1 MSILPPGM
9 VDMSSPETQFADEV
23 RNWIT
28 ALAQVTERARQVV
41 DTAYARSYLTD
52 WPDDGDTSLTRADLQ
67 ACVDLANEL
76 LTETSDANKT
86 LSFRLRR
93 DV

>member
-1 MSILPPGM
+1 MSNQPPGFINT
-9 VDMSSPETQFADEV
+9 SSPEAQFADEV

-28 ALAQVTERARQVV
+28 ALAQVTEKAQQVV
-41 DTAYARSYLTD
+41 STAYARGYLQE
-52 WPDDGDTSLTRADLQ
+52 WPDDTSLTDADLQ

-76 LTETSDANKT
+76 LSETSEPNKT
-86 LSFRLRR
+86 LYFRLRR

>member
-1 MSILPPGM
+1 MSA
-9 VDMSSPETQFADEV
+9 EAQFADEV

-41 DTAYARSYLTD
+41 DTTYARGYLSEGA
-52 WPDDGDTSLTRADLQ
+52 WPEDTSLTAADLG

-76 LTETSDANKT
+76 IGETSDANKT
-86 LSFRLRR
+86 LLFRLRR

>member
-1 MSILPPGM
+1 MTVTPGAGM
-9 VDMSSPETQFADEV
+9 VDVSTPETQFADEV

-28 ALAQVTERARQVV
+28 ALAQVTEKARQVV
-41 DTAYARSYLTD
+41 DTAYARSYLTT
-52 WPDDGDTSLTRADLQ
+52 WPDDTSLTDADLQ

-76 LTETSDANKT
+76 LAETSEPNKT
-86 LSFRLRR
+86 LYFRLRR

>member
-1 MSILPPGM
+1 MTSTPGFIETT
-9 VDMSSPETQFADEV
+9 SPETQFADEV

-28 ALAQVTERARQVV
+28 ALAQVTERSQQVIGV
-41 DTAYARSYLTD
+41 AYARGYLTT
-52 WPDDGDTSLTRADLQ
+52 WPDDTSLTAEDLQ

-76 LTETSDANKT
+76 IGETSDGNKT
-86 LSFRLRR
+86 LYNRLRR

>member
-1 MSILPPGM
+1 MSTSPPGYTNLAT
-9 VDMSSPETQFADEV
+9 PETQFADEV

-28 ALAQVTERARQVV
+28 ALAQVTEKAQQVV
-41 DTAYARSYLTD
+41 STAYARSYLTT
-52 WPDDGDTSLTRADLQ
+52 WPDDTSLTAEDLS

-76 LTETSDANKT
+76 LTETSEPNKT
-86 LSFRLRR
+86 LYFRLRR